1 MNNVKKVISIIQ
13 RRCKGGIYSLRFSL
27 YYFPHIEF
35 FLCARTWTPP
45 PPHPAFRKAHLSLC
59 YVTAIDK
66 YELMEEPIS
75 IFRGIY

>member
-1 MNNVKKVISIIQ
+1 MLKKLYPLYSDVAKGVYIPSVFLFIIFH
-13 RRCKGGIYSLRFSL
+13 ILNFSCVQG
-27 YYFPHIEF
+27 HG
-35 FLCARTWTPP
+35 P

-75 IFRGIY
+75 IYRGIY